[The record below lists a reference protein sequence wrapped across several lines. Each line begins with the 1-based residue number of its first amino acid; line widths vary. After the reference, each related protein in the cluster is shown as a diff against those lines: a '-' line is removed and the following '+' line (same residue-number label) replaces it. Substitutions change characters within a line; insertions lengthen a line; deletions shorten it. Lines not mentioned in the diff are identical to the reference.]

1 MAVTSLPAARDHN
14 SMADNLTPTR
24 RFGNWLRSA
33 VVVIGGGWLQS
44 AALVIGGAWVVYT
57 FGFKEASKSHH
68 IIPSIDV
75 RMLDPSPHKENGK
88 FRAFELGFT
97 VNNASEQDAYII
109 VGNVISFGHK
119 VWDVPEDIFK
129 KQVDSRTVG
138 PQLMMSAVTW
148 QAERDVVAALVTFQG
163 FELSRAE
170 KATQQYILLVPS

>member
-1 MAVTSLPAARDHN
+1 
-14 SMADNLTPTR
+14 
-24 RFGNWLRSA
+24 
-33 VVVIGGGWLQS
+33 
-44 AALVIGGAWVVYT
+44 
-57 FGFKEASKSHH
+57 
-68 IIPSIDV
+68 
-75 RMLDPSPHKENGK
+75 PSPHKENGK

-119 VWDVPEDIFK
+119 VRDVPEDIFK

-170 KATQQYILLVPS
+170 KATQQYILLVSSGVYDILEIWAEFHVTDACYGIYPFQRCYEFATEFKWTEGSCTPENSASGKNACLLFYYRRKGASDWQWIS